1 MNLLEQLAAH
11 LAFCGFGTAA
21 SYEADGNIHWGR
33 MPDQPDDCICVF
45 SMDSSVPGD
54 ENGARIQ
61 IMNRAKQPRKAYET
75 AYQIACELDGFAG
88 FLGGDGSMA
97 HITVESS
104 AVGLGADTKKREL
117 YSTNIR
123 VRYC

>member
-1 MNLLEQLAAH
+1 MNLLEQIARH
-11 LAFCGFGTAA
+11 LELCGFGIAA
-21 SYEADGNIHWGR
+21 DEERDGNIHWGR
-33 MPDQPDDCICVF
+33 MPDSPDDCICVY
-45 SMDSSVPGD
+45 STNSATPGD
-54 ENGARIQ
+54 EQGARIQ
-61 IMNRAKQPRKAYET
+61 IMNRSVEPGKAYEV
-75 AYQIACELDGFAG
+75 AYDIACELDDFIG
-88 FLGGDGSMA
+88 FLAGDGSMA

>member
-1 MNLLEQLAAH
+1 MNLLEQIAAH
-11 LAFCGFGTAA
+11 LELCGFGTVATA
-21 SYEADGNIHWGR
+21 RQDGNIHWGR
-33 MPDQPDDCICVF
+33 MPDQPDDCICVY
-45 SMDSSVPGD
+45 STDSAYPGA

-61 IMNRAKQPRKAYET
+61 IMNRAKQPRKAYEV
-75 AYQIACELDGFAG
+75 AYQIACELDGFNG

-97 HITVESS
+97 NIEIMSS
-104 AVGLGADTKKREL
+104 AVGVGADTKKREL